1 MKEQLQKL
9 RKMRNLTQEEMA
21 DILEVSLSSYQKY
34 ERDAIMPSYDTLIKL
49 ADFYG
54 VTTDYLLGRNTE
66 DQSAVEKLA
75 GEFNMTALEKEI
87 LEGYVNL
94 PKEMRGDLMEFL
106 RKAVENVMEENEKPA
121 PDIMAYTANMAAGTG
136 AEGMTEKK
144 IKEMEAFGKLVSDYE
159 NKSE

>member
-9 RKMRNLTQEEMA
+9 RKLRNLTQEEMA

-34 ERDAIMPSYDTLIKL
+34 ERDAIMPSYETLIKI

-54 VTTDYLLGRNTE
+54 VTTDYLLGRE
-66 DQSAVEKLA
+66 QGEPSAVEKLA

-106 RKAVENVMEENEKPA
+106 RKAVENVMEENDKCTVTCGELE
-121 PDIMAYTANMAAGTG
+121 DMQ
-136 AEGMTEKK
+136 
-144 IKEMEAFGKLVSDYE
+144 
-159 NKSE
+159 KSEAEAKENAG